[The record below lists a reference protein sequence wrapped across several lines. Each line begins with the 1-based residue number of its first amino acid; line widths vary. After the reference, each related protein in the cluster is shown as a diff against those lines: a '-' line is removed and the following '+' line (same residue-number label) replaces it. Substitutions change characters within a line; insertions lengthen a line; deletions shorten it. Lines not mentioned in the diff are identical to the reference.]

1 MENNQ
6 KHFKKPN
13 KQKKDKKAL
22 VNNEVRGI
30 NFEKEREINC
40 DKSITIADVSDHSNP
55 REI

>member
-1 MENNQ
+1 MENNK